1 MIYYNIQ
8 SIGDICM
15 KKVVTSNDH
24 VSLSKIEEALH
35 SKNIFFYSKD
45 EGAEEFLK
53 IYSGM
58 SYLGSD
64 IYVSE
69 ADYEEA
75 KRIVD
80 AIQKKEEEEI
90 IEDDSEV
97 KWYQNKRKY
106 FWNAAPL
113 QF

>member
-1 MIYYNIQ
+1 M
-8 SIGDICM
+8 
-15 KKVVTSNDH
+15 SN
-24 VSLSKIEEALH
+24 
-35 SKNIFFYSKD
+35 
-45 EGAEEFLK
+45 EFLK

-97 KWYQNKRKY
+97 KSIRS
-106 FWNAAPL
+106 
-113 QF
+113 

>member
-1 MIYYNIQ
+1 
-8 SIGDICM
+8 M

-35 SKNIFFYSKD
+35 SKNIFFYLKD

-97 KWYQNKRKY
+97 KWYQNKRIVARI
-106 FWNAAPL
+106 FL
-113 QF
+113 GFGMLFILLVLLSGLF

>member
-1 MIYYNIQ
+1 M
-8 SIGDICM
+8 
-15 KKVVTSNDH
+15 SN
-24 VSLSKIEEALH
+24 
-35 SKNIFFYSKD
+35 
-45 EGAEEFLK
+45 EFLK

-97 KWYQNKRKY
+97 KWYQNKRIVARI
-106 FWNAAPL
+106 FL
-113 QF
+113 GFGMLFILLVLLSGLF

>member
-1 MIYYNIQ
+1 
-8 SIGDICM
+8 M

-75 KRIVD
+75 KRIV
-80 AIQKKEEEEI
+80 ARIFLGFGTLFI
-90 IEDDSEV
+90 LLVLLSGL
-97 KWYQNKRKY
+97 
-106 FWNAAPL
+106 F
-113 QF
+113 

>member
-1 MIYYNIQ
+1 M
-8 SIGDICM
+8 
-15 KKVVTSNDH
+15 SN
-24 VSLSKIEEALH
+24 
-35 SKNIFFYSKD
+35 
-45 EGAEEFLK
+45 EFLK

-58 SYLGSD
+58 SYLGSA

-97 KWYQNKRKY
+97 KWYQNKRIVARI
-106 FWNAAPL
+106 FL
-113 QF
+113 GLGMLFVLLVLLSGLF

>member
-1 MIYYNIQ
+1 
-8 SIGDICM
+8 M

-80 AIQKKEEEEI
+80 AINIPWLWDAVYIACI
-90 IEDDSEV
+90 IIGIVLNFVSTC
-97 KWYQNKRKY
+97 
-106 FWNAAPL
+106 FFGL
-113 QF
+113 

>member
-1 MIYYNIQ
+1 
-8 SIGDICM
+8 M

-80 AIQKKEEEEI
+80 AI
-90 IEDDSEV
+90 DSEV
-97 KWYQNKRKY
+97 KWYQNKRIVARI
-106 FWNAAPL
+106 FL
-113 QF
+113 GFGMLFILLVLLSGLF